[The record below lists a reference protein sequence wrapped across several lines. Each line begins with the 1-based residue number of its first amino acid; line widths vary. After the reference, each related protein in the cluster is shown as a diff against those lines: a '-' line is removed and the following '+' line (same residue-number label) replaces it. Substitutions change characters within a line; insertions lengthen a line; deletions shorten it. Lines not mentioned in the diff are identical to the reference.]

1 MRKLSLEQ
9 EFVIFCLEAY
19 KNAKKISGKN
29 ALNDFKKYNVLEFL
43 ESSFDILHSRSMN
56 YITDEINEFIKNKK

>member
-1 MRKLSLEQ
+1 MGKLSLEQ

-19 KNAKKISGKN
+19 KIAKKKSGKN

-43 ESSFDILHSRSMN
+43 ESSFDILHSQSMN